1 MSADESKSGIWLEVA
16 EVQLDKN
23 EIKVQLKGDR
33 EHPKPNWW
41 TVDQRAVEAW
51 EPGKP
56 SPYAT
61 YRAILHEM
69 DKKRVALACLSC
81 EPISSRKERT
91 KAANRT
97 EAAGQKAGVALRCI
111 ALRFQSA
118 DLGSR
123 AS

>member
-16 EVQLDKN
+16 EVQFDKN

-81 EPISSRKERT
+81 EPISSGEEPEQTAKEKT
-91 KAANRT
+91 
-97 EAAGQKAGVALRCI
+97 GGALRCT